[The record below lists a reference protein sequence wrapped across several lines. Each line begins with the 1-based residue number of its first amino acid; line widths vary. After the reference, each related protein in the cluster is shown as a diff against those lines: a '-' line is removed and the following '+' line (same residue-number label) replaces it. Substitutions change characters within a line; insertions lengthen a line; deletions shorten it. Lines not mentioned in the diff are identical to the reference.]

1 MAVSP
6 GLCLVSLL
14 KPDQSPSSRQ
24 IFQVLSYL
32 NYSQWK
38 VAAGWAWLLC
48 VVIGTL
54 KPLKSSTTA

>member
-38 VAAGWAWLLC
+38 VYPVVAAE
-48 VVIGTL
+48 TKSRL
-54 KPLKSSTTA
+54 KVLSV